1 MRFLKIKISLF
12 YYKMNDNPNITIVD
26 YKKFDF
32 DKLTFNQPE
41 QTKAGSFLAAAKYNN
56 QDVFIQTPRLK
67 CSQLV
72 KTDNRCA
79 LELEFDKSHGLF
91 YDYITS
97 IDDFSIIQIQKN
109 SKPWFNKSI
118 PLDIVEEFYKTPV
131 KVGRKNNPPAL
142 KIKVPLS
149 KSEPVC
155 TIYDNKNNE
164 ITFSKLKTNSKAVVV
179 LKFVGLKFLKQQV
192 ICEWLP
198 MQIKSY
204 QTIVTPRKKV
214 YLIRDNLLTDDESG
228 SHVNRRRRKES
239 NDNVSVL
246 PDNASVLP
254 DNASVLPYTVNK
266 PKNDDTLEISLA
278 EEEPSQ
284 EQTNV
289 EVAEEEPAQEAVQ
302 EQTNVEV
309 AEEEPAQEQEQEQ
322 AEQEPNPEVET
333 EPEQEQE
340 QEQTNI
346 AEVEPEQDPEAEQ
359 EPNPE
364 VETEPEQEQEQTNV
378 EVDEL
383 EPTQENACESIIMDD
398 LIDNV
403 ENNDKSTED
412 LNLNASNDEEMNEF
426 NEDEES
432 TEDLNL
438 NASNDEEEIN
448 EEAINEET
456 KHVNE
461 LQNKYD
467 ESDYSTHFSDNDDL
481 LSEIDILSMGDTE
494 TNVNI
499 EPYTNQNFMEI
510 NNLKSQLLEQNNQI
524 SQMREDFQKFINK

>member
-12 YYKMNDNPNITIVD
+12 YYKMNDNQNITIVD

-32 DKLTFNQPE
+32 DKLTFNQPDK
-41 QTKAGSFLAAAKYNN
+41 TKAGSFLAAAKYNN

-91 YDYITS
+91 YEYITS

-149 KSEPVC
+149 KSDPVC

-239 NDNVSVL
+239 A
-246 PDNASVLP
+246 DNASVLP
-254 DNASVLPYTVNK
+254 DNATKSTNNNK
-266 PKNDDTLEISLA
+266 LEISLVGG
-278 EEEPSQ
+278 EPVQEPAQ

-289 EVAEEEPAQEAVQ
+289 AEEQEVEVEPAQ
-302 EQTNVEV
+302 EQTNVAQEQTNV
-309 AEEEPAQEQEQEQ
+309 AEAQEQTNVAQEQEAEVEQTNVAEAQEQEAEVEPAQEQEQTNV
-322 AEQEPNPEVET
+322 AEQEAVV
-333 EPEQEQE
+333 
-340 QEQTNI
+340 
-346 AEVEPEQDPEAEQ
+346 EVEPA
-359 EPNPE
+359 
-364 VETEPEQEQEQTNV
+364 QEQTNV
-378 EVDEL
+378 AEQEVEIETVEVSQ
-383 EPTQENACESIIMDD
+383 EPTQENACESIIMED

-403 ENNDKSTED
+403 ENNDESIED
-412 LNLNASNDEEMNEF
+412 ADEDPNLNAPNNEEM
-426 NEDEES
+426 
-432 TEDLNL
+432 
-438 NASNDEEEIN
+438 
-448 EEAINEET
+448 NEET
-456 KHVNE
+456 KHINE

-499 EPYTNQNFMEI
+499 EPYTNHNFIEI

-524 SQMREDFQKFINK
+524 SQMREDLQKFINK

>member
-12 YYKMNDNPNITIVD
+12 YYKMNDNQNITIVD

-32 DKLTFNQPE
+32 DKLTFNQPDK
-41 QTKAGSFLAAAKYNN
+41 TKAGSFLAAAKYNN

-91 YDYITS
+91 YEYITS

-149 KSEPVC
+149 KSDPVC

-239 NDNVSVL
+239 A
-246 PDNASVLP
+246 DNASVLP
-254 DNASVLPYTVNK
+254 DNATKSTNDNK
-266 PKNDDTLEISLA
+266 LEISLV
-278 EEEPSQ
+278 EEPVAEAEPAQ

-289 EVAEEEPAQEAVQ
+289 AEEQEAKAEEQKQ
-302 EQTNVEV
+302 EQTNVAEEQEVEVEPAQEQTNVAQEQTNV
-309 AEEEPAQEQEQEQ
+309 AEAQEQEAEVEVVEVEPAQEQEQTNV
-322 AEQEPNPEVET
+322 AEQEAVV
-333 EPEQEQE
+333 
-340 QEQTNI
+340 
-346 AEVEPEQDPEAEQ
+346 EVEPA
-359 EPNPE
+359 
-364 VETEPEQEQEQTNV
+364 QEQTNV
-378 EVDEL
+378 AEQEVEIETVEVSQ
-383 EPTQENACESIIMDD
+383 EPTQENACESIIMED

-403 ENNDKSTED
+403 ENNDESIED
-412 LNLNASNDEEMNEF
+412 ADEDPNLNAPNNEEM
-426 NEDEES
+426 
-432 TEDLNL
+432 
-438 NASNDEEEIN
+438 
-448 EEAINEET
+448 NEET
-456 KHVNE
+456 KHINE

-499 EPYTNQNFMEI
+499 EPYTNHNFIEI

-524 SQMREDFQKFINK
+524 SQMREDLQKFINK

>member
-246 PDNASVLP
+246 P
-254 DNASVLPYTVNK
+254 YTVNK

-456 KHVNE
+456 KHMNE